1 MATQYSYSRVDT
13 YRQCAYKYKLRYID
27 KLKTLPNYDA
37 TNPLILGTAL
47 HRGLETDVETAVKE
61 YLSYFPIITDEQI
74 HEVIK
79 LEILIPKAKAML
91 PDGESEVKI
100 DCENF
105 VGYIDLLCDS
115 DDEML
120 KDIYDFKYTSNT
132 NRYSDSQQLHLYKYF
147 RKDANKLYYLFI
159 PKINIRQKKTET
171 LHEFRQRL
179 RTECE
184 NAVIRK
190 ELVAYDPNKV
200 REFFDSID
208 EIERTTEYVKNESR
222 LCDFCEYK
230 ELCKRGVDYDIV

>member
-1 MATQYSYSRVDT
+1 MTKYSYSRVDT
-13 YRQCAYKYKLRYID
+13 YCQCPYKYKLRYID

-47 HRGLETDVETAVKE
+47 HKGLETNVETAVKE

-115 DDEML
+115 DDKIS
-120 KDIYDFKYTSNT
+120 KDIYDYKYTSNT
-132 NRYSDSQQLHLYKYF
+132 NRYSDSRQLHLYKYY
-147 RKDANKLYYLFI
+147 RKDAKRLYYLFI

-179 RTECE
+179 RAECE
-184 NAVIRK
+184 KAIIKK
-190 ELVAYDPNKV
+190 EEMTYDPNKV
-200 REFFDSID
+200 REFFDDIAK
-208 EIERTTEYVKNESR
+208 IESAKEYPKNETK
-222 LCDFCEYK
+222 LCDYCEYK
-230 ELCKRGVDYDIV
+230 ELCKEGVDYEIV